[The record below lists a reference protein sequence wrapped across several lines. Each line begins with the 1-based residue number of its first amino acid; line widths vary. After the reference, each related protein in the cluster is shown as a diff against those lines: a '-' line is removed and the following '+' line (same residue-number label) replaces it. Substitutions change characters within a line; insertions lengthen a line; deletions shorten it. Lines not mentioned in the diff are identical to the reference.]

1 MSAKGNLEIH
11 CGKNIVWSKGNDNAD
26 YLFFHNKLGLV
37 LYDKNNK
44 SLWKANDM
52 WRRISAPMILIMQ
65 DDGNLVIYD
74 RCRKPYW
81 ESRTYEKCKASSGLM
96 DLVFPHLWRETV
108 KLTNSRLSIFT
119 PMTLILMNFT
129 VVTFLIV
136 HIHCLEK
143 RIYLNVSLNLFC

>member
-1 MSAKGNLEIH
+1 MWLYLILDKCQGNNCTDFGILKRGKYLESENKKQRLILSAKGNLEIH

-52 WRRISAPMILIMQ
+52 RRRISAPMILIMQ

-96 DLVFPHLWRETV
+96 YLVFP
-108 KLTNSRLSIFT
+108 
-119 PMTLILMNFT
+119 NF
-129 VVTFLIV
+129 
-136 HIHCLEK
+136 
-143 RIYLNVSLNLFC
+143 